1 MHRRRLIRC
10 SLVLSC
16 VVCLGASCDSGSRS
30 GQLPAAA
37 AEGVAPSGDRII
49 ELPGVDTSEL
59 TDAEKELWI
68 NLVNEQLSPC
78 GEPVSVARCVA
89 DRRGCG
95 ACVTAV
101 RYVARLV
108 MEGHD
113 GDTIREHYAGR
124 FGKKPAIEPRL
135 EGAPVRGAPMAP
147 VTIVEFSDF
156 QCPHCGRAHP
166 DLSRTVAQAEGKVKL
181 VFKHYPLSGHSR
193 ALPAALAAEAA
204 GRQGKFWEMA
214 DLLFEHQDALEDG
227 DLLGYAQQLGLD
239 PDRFKADMASDE
251 VRARVDA
258 DRAEGAKVGVTA
270 TPSLFIGG
278 RKFKE
283 SPKNLGD
290 YVREELEL

>member
-1 MHRRRLIRC
+1 MNRPRLIRC

-30 GQLPAAA
+30 AQTPAAA
-37 AEGVAPSGDRII
+37 SEGAAQGERIS
-49 ELPGVDTSEL
+49 ELPGVDTDEL
-59 TDAEKELWI
+59 TDAEKELWAT
-68 NLVNEQLSPC
+68 LVNEQLSPC

-89 DRRGCG
+89 DKRSCG
-95 ACVTAV
+95 ACVTAA
-101 RYVARLV
+101 RYVVRLV

-124 FGKKPAIEPRL
+124 FGKKPALEPSL
-135 EGAPVRGAPMAP
+135 DGAPVRGAPMAP

-166 DLSRTVAQAEGKVKL
+166 ELSRTVAQGEGKVKL

-214 DLLFEHQDALEDG
+214 DLLFENQAALEDG

-239 PDRFKADMASDE
+239 LDRFKADIASE
-251 VRARVDA
+251 ELRARIDA
-258 DRAEGAKVGVTA
+258 DRAEGAKLGVVA
-270 TPSLFIGG
+270 TPTLFIGG

-283 SPKNLGD
+283 SPQNLGD
-290 YVREELEL
+290 YVREELER